1 MSTRGGAIVLDSRVD
16 WAMSTLTPS
25 PQPFLDRLAVTVER
39 LSVTRSVLRRIIALA
54 DDSATLSNGE
64 LRDRLTALTQACA
77 RVRVL
82 TPASEGGR

>member
-1 MSTRGGAIVLDSRVD
+1 MRWITST
-16 WAMSTLTPS
+16 S

-39 LSVTRSVLRRIIALA
+39 LSATRSVLRRIIALA
-54 DDSATLSNGE
+54 DDSDTLSNGE

-82 TPASEGGR
+82 ATASEGG